1 MNKLLTAEFSRL
13 IHSFCF
19 RLCTLFSAGLGLFLT
34 GVRKLD
40 IILNTAAYHKLGKE
54 FPVDDLLFSGSLY
67 LVFALASFISIFL
80 GTEYSDGTL
89 RNKVIIGHKRWEI
102 YLSKWIVCMCSC
114 LFFYLLYFSASLIS
128 GTILLD
134 GTSLDSTELIYRI
147 LICLCTS
154 LSFSSILVAVSL
166 SVQGKS
172 AGAVS
177 CLLLTIFLFYAS
189 LLVIGKLSDPEYYDG
204 FMRKIYTVLDYMLP
218 ICIQYRNAVAKTTES
233 ICEILNIRALLLSS
247 VTLTLFT
254 TGTGI
259 LILEKKELK

>member
-13 IHSFCF
+13 NHSLCF
-19 RLCTLFSAGLGLFLT
+19 RLCTLFSVGLGVFLV
-34 GVRKLD
+34 GMRKLN
-40 IILNTAAYHKLGKE
+40 IMLNTAAYRKLGNQ
-54 FPVDDLLFSGSLY
+54 FSIDDLLFPGSLY
-67 LVFALASFISIFL
+67 LVFALASFIGIFL
-80 GTEYSDGTL
+80 GTEYSDGEL
-89 RNKVIIGHKRWEI
+89 RNKVIIGHKRREI
-102 YLSKWIVCMCSC
+102 YLSKWIVCMYSC
-114 LFFYLLYFSASLIS
+114 LFFYLLYFSASLIL

-147 LICLCTS
+147 LICLCAS
-154 LSFSSILVAVSL
+154 LSFCSILVAVALAVPS
-166 SVQGKS
+166 KS
-172 AGAVS
+172 AGSVS

-189 LLVIGKLSDPEYYDG
+189 LFVIGKLSDPEYYGDL
-204 FMRKIYTVLDYMLP
+204 MHKLYTVLDYTLP

-247 VTLTLFT
+247 VILTLFT